1 MILKEK
7 KMKKVVSLVLVV
19 LLIMSVSASALA
31 GTASIAPGKSRYKT
45 YNISSSP
52 VYNLTAAGR
61 AGDKITVRLDLY
73 DNTVNST
80 NENAHWKKSYQGT
93 FTINSGATYFVIK
106 PKDFKFVKGRTPKAR
121 LKFSAPSGNKG
132 SVDVIYP

>member
-1 MILKEK
+1 M
-7 KMKKVVSLVLVV
+7 
-19 LLIMSVSASALA
+19 LLRA
-31 GTASIAPGKSRYKT
+31 GGSGQGRQEDGTESGRKPAFAGQ
-45 YNISSSP
+45 P
-52 VYNLTAAGR
+52 VRRREPAAGR

-106 PKDFKFVKGRTPKAR
+106 PRDFKFVKGRTPKAR
-121 LKFSAPSGNKG
+121 LKFSAPSSNRG